1 MITTATNSAAAALA
15 MSPIDWGLSASAILL
30 AKIGRAHV

>member
-1 MITTATNSAAAALA
+1 MRRTLDLIYDAAAWLAALA
-15 MSPIDWGLSASAILL
+15 MIGVL